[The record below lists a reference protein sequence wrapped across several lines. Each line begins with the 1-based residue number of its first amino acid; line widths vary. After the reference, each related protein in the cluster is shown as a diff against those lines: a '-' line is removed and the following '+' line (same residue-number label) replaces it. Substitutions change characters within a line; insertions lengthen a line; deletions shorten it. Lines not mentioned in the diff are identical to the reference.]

1 MKASSKKV
9 IYIALTIGIV
19 CAAFLFAGIIIA
31 GDNLTSPK
39 PSGEEW
45 NGNQRISI
53 NGDNAHIGVPCFNT
67 MYFKANTRSQ
77 QVNLYNPED
86 NDFIVSME
94 LKLESG
100 ETLWSAENIYP
111 NHGFYEIEISRTIS
125 SGEYKNCELLR
136 KFYKMD
142 GTPTSSPLSTKFTLY
157 VI

>member
-1 MKASSKKV
+1 
-9 IYIALTIGIV
+9 
-19 CAAFLFAGIIIA
+19 
-31 GDNLTSPK
+31 
-39 PSGEEW
+39 
-45 NGNQRISI
+45 
-53 NGDNAHIGVPCFNT
+53 
-67 MYFKANTRSQ
+67 
-77 QVNLYNPED
+77 
-86 NDFIVSME
+86 ME

-111 NHGFYEIEISRTIS
+111 NHGFYEIEISRTIP